1 MTFGQ
6 KLYTLREERGW
17 SQDELAEKADVSRQ
31 TVSNWEN
38 DKVQIDAE
46 KLKRLAE
53 IFGMGMDE
61 LYASA
66 PAKPQPEPSVKPAET
81 PKKNKRVTLAVMI
94 VLAGLALCSLVYAIV
109 GLCRAADKG
118 QISSVV
124 TLTGVAGLFIALVA
138 SVVVLAVCA
147 GFVVMYFKKK

>member
-17 SQDELAEKADVSRQ
+17 SQDELAEKAEVSRQ

-46 KLKRLAE
+46 KLKRLSE

-61 LYASA
+61 LYAADTVHS
-66 PAKPQPEPSVKPAET
+66 PEKGR
-81 PKKNKRVTLAVMI
+81 KKSKRKTFAVMI
-94 VLAGLALCSLVYAIV
+94 VLIGLALCSLVLAII
-109 GLCRAADKG
+109 GLCTADTG
-118 QISSVV
+118 QASSAI
-124 TLTGVAGLFIALVA
+124 TFTGTAGLFTALVA
-138 SVVVLAVCA
+138 SVVVLAVCTVYIA
-147 GFVVMYFKKK
+147 VYFKKK

>member
-17 SQDELAEKADVSRQ
+17 SQDELAEKAEVSRQ

-46 KLKRLAE
+46 KLKRLSE

-61 LYASA
+61 LYAFA
-66 PAKPQPEPSVKPAET
+66 PAKPQPPAQPET
-81 PKKNKRVTLAVMI
+81 PKKNKRATLAIMI
-94 VLAGLALCSLVYAIV
+94 VLMGLALCSLVFAIV
-109 GLCRAADKG
+109 GLCNADTG
-118 QISSVV
+118 QVSSAV
-124 TLTGVAGLFIALVA
+124 TITGLAGLCVALVA
-138 SVVVLAVCA
+138 SFVVLAACA
-147 GFVVMYFKKK
+147 VFMAIYFKKK

>member
-17 SQDELAEKADVSRQ
+17 SQDELAEKAEVSRQ

-46 KLKRLAE
+46 KLKRLSE

-61 LYASA
+61 LYAFA
-66 PAKPQPEPSVKPAET
+66 PAKPKPQSEA
-81 PKKNKRVTLAVMI
+81 PKKNKRATLAIMI
-94 VLAGLALCSLVYAIV
+94 VLMGLALCSLVFAIV
-109 GLCRAADKG
+109 GLCNADTG
-118 QISSVV
+118 QVSSAV
-124 TLTGVAGLFIALVA
+124 TITGLAGLCVALVA
-138 SVVVLAVCA
+138 SFVVLAACA
-147 GFVVMYFKKK
+147 VFMAIYFKKK

>member
-46 KLKRLAE
+46 KLKRLSE
-53 IFGMGMDE
+53 VFGVGMDE
-61 LYASA
+61 LYAA
-66 PAKPQPEPSVKPAET
+66 DTVPVPQEGQ
-81 PKKNKRVTLAVMI
+81 KKSKRNTLAVML
-94 VLAGLALCSLVYAIV
+94 VLIGLAVCSLVLAVI
-109 GLCRAADKG
+109 GLCRADTG
-118 QISSVV
+118 QTSSAI
-124 TLTGVAGLFIALVA
+124 TITGTAGLCIALAA
-138 SVVVLAVCA
+138 SVVVLAVCTVYLIK
-147 GFVVMYFKKK
+147 FLKKK

>member
-46 KLKRLAE
+46 KLKRLSE
-53 IFGMGMDE
+53 VFGVGMDE
-61 LYASA
+61 LYAA
-66 PAKPQPEPSVKPAET
+66 DTVPVPQEGQ
-81 PKKNKRVTLAVMI
+81 KKSKRNTLAVMLVLIGLAVCAI
-94 VLAGLALCSLVYAIV
+94 VLAVV
-109 GLCRAADKG
+109 GLCNTDTG
-118 QISSVV
+118 QVSSAV
-124 TLTGVAGLFIALVA
+124 TITGTAGLCIALAA
-138 SVVVLAVCA
+138 SVVVLAVCTVYLIK
-147 GFVVMYFKKK
+147 FFKKK

>member
-46 KLKRLAE
+46 KLKRLSE
-53 IFGMGMDE
+53 VFGVGMDE
-61 LYASA
+61 LYAA
-66 PAKPQPEPSVKPAET
+66 DTVPEPQEGQ
-81 PKKNKRVTLAVMI
+81 KRSKRNMLAVMLVLIGLAVCAI
-94 VLAGLALCSLVYAIV
+94 VLAVV
-109 GLCRAADKG
+109 GLCNTDTG
-118 QISSVV
+118 QVSSAV
-124 TLTGVAGLFIALVA
+124 TITGTAGLCIALAA
-138 SVVVLAVCA
+138 SVVVLAACTVYLIK
-147 GFVVMYFKKK
+147 FFKKK